1 MRTPE
6 LKKTIL
12 RMAGKKEFYGYEMHK
27 KLEKRDINIGIGRLY
42 SILGEMKQEG
52 FLKDRWEKSQNGPKR
67 RVYQT
72 GEKGIEERNRIL
84 MDAIKTIH
92 EFYTEYLLGLPPEHS
107 VFNMMSDQL
116 ISDLQQNSNIAYAA
130 TRFSGP
136 VRKLISSLQK
146 KILGNIYAIQS
157 NENGIDLNLE
167 NVSVL
172 NGTFDDMPV
181 KDNHLDLLIV
191 TGNIT
196 SECLDS
202 CLSEWRRV
210 VNRDGTL
217 AIVTPTAVIADY
229 RDPLD
234 IGEFI
239 EQREHPR
246 LESAENLNLDILSNE
261 MAKYFENIET
271 SKVVHITVLRATGPN
286 R

>member
-1 MRTPE
+1 
-6 LKKTIL
+6 
-12 RMAGKKEFYGYEMHK
+12 MHK
-27 KLEKRDINIGIGRLY
+27 KLEKRNINIGIGRLY